1 MTSLIKSRQAN
12 RLDDLINNLESKYK
26 DKKGKKRS
34 PKDID
39 EDEFERIQNEIMKK
53 EEITHYVLKKG
64 YIDV

>member
-53 EEITHYVLKKG
+53 KK
-64 YIDV
+64 